1 MRLYYFL
8 NLKQNFFK
16 MKNEKI
22 EIKLETRSTFFF
34 YMIKKYLIS
43 ILKFIFS
50 ILILAGTLYISF
62 YILLFLIII
71 ITASYLFN
79 RLKS

>member
-1 MRLYYFL
+1 MRLYYFF

-34 YMIKKYLIS
+34 NMIKKYLIS

>member
-22 EIKLETRSTFFF
+22 EIKLETRSIFFF
-34 YMIKKYLIS
+34 NMIKKYLIS

-50 ILILAGTLYISF
+50 ILILAGALYISF